1 MREVPPPIRARR
13 LRALAAAA
21 VTAVIVSGALAACS
35 SSGTSTAASSGG
47 SASSDSGASSS
58 SGSGTVN
65 IKFGDLSP
73 NSTLTP
79 FYVAVDQGFFA
90 KHGLNV
96 TVQKFSGGGA
106 TSVAALATGAVQVA
120 SGGPT
125 NFIGDMAKKVI
136 SGKLFGMTVD
146 AGYDLVTAKGITSI
160 SQLKGKNIGVSG
172 INSSDYMFLAATLA
186 HYGISVSDI
195 TFVTSGTTSERLIA
209 LSSGKIN
216 AIADQAAFRP
226 SELAVGNVLLKVEDN
241 PVRLPTVAFYADD
254 SFIKSNPGALKKWI
268 AAMIQAAAWAKQPAN
283 EATVVKDCETGSGST
298 AIQCQQ
304 TLAWA
309 KSQHSTDPYTW
320 SSTFGLDTKSL
331 QAAISAVALVIPAAK
346 SLTLADVADTT
357 FAGTAP

>member
-1 MREVPPPIRARR
+1 MREVPRPIRARR

-21 VTAVIVSGALAACS
+21 VTAVIVSGALAACG
-35 SSGTSTAASSGG
+35 SSGSSTAASSGG
-47 SASSDSGASSS
+47 SDSGASSS

-65 IKFGDLSP
+65 ITFGDLSP

-90 KHGLNV
+90 KQGLNV

-125 NFIGDMAKKVI
+125 NFIGDMAKTVI

-172 INSSDYMFLAATLA
+172 VNSSDYMFLAATLA
-186 HYGISVSDI
+186 HYGISVSDV
-195 TFVTSGTTSERLIA
+195 TFVTSGTTAERLIA
-209 LSSGKIN
+209 LSSGKID

-241 PVRLPTVAFYADD
+241 PVRLPTVTFYADD

-268 AAMIQAAAWAKQPAN
+268 AAMTQAAAWAKQPAN
-283 EATVVKDCETGSGST
+283 EAAVVKDCESGSGST
-298 AIQCQQ
+298 ATQCQQ
-304 TLAWA
+304 TLAWV
-309 KSQHSTDPYTW
+309 KTQGSTDPYTW
-320 SSTFGLDTKSL
+320 SSTFGLDTKSV